1 MIENISYAIAASGA
15 GSALLLALSAI
26 PAESPITARLKKM
39 ERVTA
44 RSISERTGLIE
55 QIVSAEGQSRLQSRL
70 IEAGWYHVSPLGMT
84 MRSLGAL
91 GGGLVLGFVM
101 MLVLF
106 GSGLLALTG
115 EIFTALFAWRLPNIV
130 LSRAIVARKEKLQ
143 RSVPDFLDVLAA
155 TVQAGLA
162 LNAALVQAVSATR
175 GPLKEELESM
185 LAEVRLGRPRAE
197 ALNAMAERVNEDSIL
212 TMVTAIVQAERLGS
226 NLTEV
231 LHELAKET
239 RDRRWMRAE
248 ERASHLPIKMILP
261 MALFMIPSLYIMI
274 LGPVIASL
282 AMPK

>member
-1 MIENISYAIAASGA
+1 MIENFSYAIAASGA

-26 PAESPITARLKKM
+26 PAESPIAARLKKM
-39 ERVTA
+39 ERVTS
-44 RSISERTGLIE
+44 RSISERTGIIE
-55 QIVSAEGQSRLQSRL
+55 QIVSGERQSRLQSRL
-70 IEAGWYHVSPLGMT
+70 IEAGWYHVSPLGLT

-91 GGGLVLGFVM
+91 GCGLVIGFIM
-101 MLVLF
+101 MLLVF
-106 GSGLLALTG
+106 GSGLLAILG
-115 EIFTALFAWRLPNIV
+115 EVFTALVAWRLPNIV
-130 LSRAIVARKEKLQ
+130 LSRAIVARKERLQ
-143 RSVPDFLDVLAA
+143 RSLPDFLDVLAA

-162 LNAALVQAVSATR
+162 LNAALVQAVNATR
-175 GPLKEELESM
+175 GPLNEELESM

-197 ALNAMAERVNEDSIL
+197 ALQAMAERVNEDSIL

-231 LHELAKET
+231 LQELAKDT
-239 RDRRWMRAE
+239 RDRRWLRAE

-274 LGPVIASL
+274 FGPVIASL

>member
-1 MIENISYAIAASGA
+1 MIENFSYAIAASGA

-26 PAESPITARLKKM
+26 PAESPIAARLKKM
-39 ERVTA
+39 ERVNS
-44 RSISERTGLIE
+44 RSISERTGIIE
-55 QIVSAEGQSRLQSRL
+55 QIVSGERQSRLQSRL

-84 MRSLGAL
+84 MRGLGAL
-91 GGGLVLGFVM
+91 GCGLVIGFIM
-101 MLVLF
+101 MLLVF
-106 GSGLLALTG
+106 GSGLLAILG
-115 EIFTALFAWRLPNIV
+115 EVFTALVAWRLPNIV
-130 LSRAIVARKEKLQ
+130 LSRAIVARKERLQ
-143 RSVPDFLDVLAA
+143 RSLPDFLDVLAA

-162 LNAALVQAVSATR
+162 LNGALVQAVNATR
-175 GPLKEELESM
+175 GPLHEELESM

-197 ALNAMAERVNEDSIL
+197 ALQAMAERVNEDSIL

-231 LHELAKET
+231 LQELAKDT
-239 RDRRWMRAE
+239 RDRRWLRAE

-274 LGPVIASL
+274 FGPVIASL